1 MLFYATLYVIFQQ
14 STLLYDDDD
23 GGKQVFVP

>member
-14 STLLYDDDD
+14 SMLLYDDDD